1 MLTYDFT
8 NVDVPIYEYLYRCIK
23 NDILAGNLK
32 PGDKL
37 PSKRSF
43 AHNHGISTITIQNA
57 YDQLIS
63 EGYVNTLPRKGYYV
77 AELEVAAVSRVSADV
92 SYSII
97 LPGPA
102 DDYLYDISSNG
113 INPDNFPFSV
123 WAKTMR
129 YVMSEE
135 KEKLMERL

>member
-23 NDILAGNLK
+23 KDILAGNLK

-37 PSKRSF
+37 PSQRSF
-43 AHNHGISTITIQNA
+43 AHNPGISTITIQNA

-77 AELEVAAVSRVSADV
+77 AELEVAAVA
-92 SYSII
+92 
-97 LPGPA
+97 LLGPGRRRPTA
-102 DDYLYDISSNG
+102 
-113 INPDNFPFSV
+113 F
-123 WAKTMR
+123 
-129 YVMSEE
+129 
-135 KEKLMERL
+135 

>member
-43 AHNHGISTITIQNA
+43 AHNHGISTYKSLLQ
-57 YDQLIS
+57 
-63 EGYVNTLPRKGYYV
+63 YYNIG
-77 AELEVAAVSRVSADV
+77 L
-92 SYSII
+92 
-97 LPGPA
+97 
-102 DDYLYDISSNG
+102 
-113 INPDNFPFSV
+113 FQ
-123 WAKTMR
+123 
-129 YVMSEE
+129 
-135 KEKLMERL
+135 

>member
-77 AELEVAAVSRVSADV
+77 AELEAHTVYVLFKASLLNKPRQSILLKIGYGTCLKGHRLIKPGGQMNRKNHIADT
-92 SYSII
+92 YRR
-97 LPGPA
+97 
-102 DDYLYDISSNG
+102 
-113 INPDNFPFSV
+113 
-123 WAKTMR
+123 T
-129 YVMSEE
+129 
-135 KEKLMERL
+135 